1 MSTLEFLMMLI
12 IITVM
17 LIVVVIA
24 LLYLDVFVDGSERKR
39 LPLANSYCS
48 KSFQCSDVWNCD
60 DECDECWYKSE
71 VKNRERN

>member
-1 MSTLEFLMMLI
+1 MSTVEFLMMLI

-24 LLYLDVFVDGSERKR
+24 LLYLDKIMGGIERKR

-60 DECDECWYKSE
+60 DECNECWYKSE
-71 VKNRERN
+71 VKNCERN